1 MHIFDIVQTMT
12 KPTPQSLGTLKS
24 AAVIHFRAVELA
36 ASPELEKVAL
46 YCIDLKIFYR

>member
-12 KPTPQSLGTLKS
+12 KPTPQSLGTFL
-24 AAVIHFRAVELA
+24 IHFRAVELA